1 MSIFEILAEQRIA
14 DAIRRGELDDL
25 PGAGRPLVFEEDLF
39 VSGEQRMINR
49 VLKNAGFTP
58 PEVRLRKDLADLR
71 AALAKHP
78 EEEKRQLLQREL
90 NMVLLRLG
98 AFTHP
103 ARQ

>member
-14 DAIRRGELDDL
+14 DAIRRGELDNL
-25 PGAGRPLVFEEDLF
+25 PGAGRPLVFDDELF

-58 PEVRLRKDLADLR
+58 PEVRLRKELADLR
-71 AALAKHP
+71 EALARQP
-78 EEEKRQLLQREL
+78 EDEQRELLQREL

-98 AFTHP
+98 ALRRH
-103 ARQ
+103 

>member
-14 DAIRRGELDDL
+14 DAIRRGELDNL
-25 PGAGRPLVFEEDLF
+25 PGAGRPLVFDDDPF

-58 PEVRLRKDLADLR
+58 PEVRLRKELADLR
-71 AALAKHP
+71 EALARHP
-78 EEEKRQLLQREL
+78 EDEQRELLQREL

-98 AFTHP
+98 ALRRH
-103 ARQ
+103 

>member
-14 DAIRRGELDDL
+14 DAIRRGELDNL
-25 PGAGRPLVFEEDLF
+25 PGAGRPLVFDDELF

-58 PEVRLRKDLADLR
+58 PEVRLRKELADLR
-71 AALAKHP
+71 EALARP
-78 EEEKRQLLQREL
+78 PDDEQRTLLQREL

-98 AFTHP
+98 ALRRH
-103 ARQ
+103 